1 MKARTKAAK
10 IKGKR
15 GRPRHDVERE
25 PGGRPSRRIDD
36 VANAAREVVRNRR
49 IREEAQRGNMIKATA
64 ADDPRRGYVIGRM
77 LIDGTISQAEHDAA
91 LKFARLKQDYY
102 VAAGLQFPS
111 AQAQDLFKIRGMPA
125 EETEAMGRRAQSLA
139 DSYMKVYGA
148 LKSIPGCHHYA
159 AHAVNEAAFMDNE
172 YARDWPEHM
181 LEYLRRGLRELVFQ
195 FGLDART

>member
-15 GRPRHDVERE
+15 GRPRLDVERE

-49 IREEAQRGNMIKATA
+49 IREEAARGKTLSEKA

-77 LIDGTISQAEHDAA
+77 LLDGTISQAEHDAA

-102 VAAGLQFPS
+102 IAAGIPFPN
-111 AQAQDLFKIRGMPA
+111 AQAQDLFKVRGMPA
-125 EETEAMGRRAQSLA
+125 EETDMMRKRAGELA
-139 DSYMKVYGA
+139 GKYVGIEGA
-148 LKSIPGCHHYA
+148 LRSLPGCHHYA

-172 YARDWPEHM
+172 YARDWPDHM
-181 LEYLRRGLRELVFQ
+181 IEYLRRGLRELVYQ